1 MYICGASLQKLAFYA
16 DTANPE
22 ASNSKAVLFT
32 NPPMNVCSAVKS
44 SSDHRRLRRAF
55 RTLDSLHQFLLFD
68 VPISV

>member
-32 NPPMNVCSAVKS
+32 NPP
-44 SSDHRRLRRAF
+44 HERLQCCQILIRPSQAAEGIQNF
-55 RTLDSLHQFLLFD
+55 RLSPP
-68 VPISV
+68 VPTF